1 MMMSKTSFFFLR
13 GVLDALDFVRAE
25 LLIDDRPYYIV
36 ALHDCFLSEAMIKGT
51 SESG

>member
-1 MMMSKTSFFFLR
+1 MMMSKTSFFLR

-36 ALHDCFLSEAMIKGT
+36 ALHG
-51 SESG
+51 GVVR